1 LDSDVGDVS
10 DASDV
15 SDAVFRRTAEKT
27 ASASSSSSS
36 SSGFS
41 ANFNELKASV
51 LELGVH
57 GQRCAQ
63 FDQDGMGLP
72 FTA

>member
-1 LDSDVGDVS
+1 MPSITFVHEHTVECSVGVYD
-10 DASDV
+10 
-15 SDAVFRRTAEKT
+15 
-27 ASASSSSSS
+27 SSSNICYSS

-41 ANFNELKASV
+41 ANFNKLKAQA

-63 FDQDGMGLP
+63 FDQDKISVGADGYV
-72 FTA
+72 T